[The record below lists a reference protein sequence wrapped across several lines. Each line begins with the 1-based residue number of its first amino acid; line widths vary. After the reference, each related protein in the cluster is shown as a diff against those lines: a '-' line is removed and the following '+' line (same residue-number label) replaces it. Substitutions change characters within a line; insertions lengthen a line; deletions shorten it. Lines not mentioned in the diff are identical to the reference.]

1 MDGNE
6 VEGYQLHTVEGTQSV
21 THDLRVGG
29 KIYARVIKGRNA
41 YLGVFKD
48 GDALAAAYPTPT
60 VGQWA
65 ETIEEPNGQGGT
77 GYLYICE
84 IVEEEEV
91 WVRKT
96 AITEGI
102 LYPATEERIQEL
114 EDKAVTYEAQS
125 DKTIADKAQARTNIG
140 AAALNGDSTEDFAAK
155 DLTARTATI
164 TDGLQVQGQA
174 QFEGI
179 DSGSIMTSG
188 GDINTDGGDIN
199 LNGGNLS
206 NMEKIVI
213 PEHGSDLEDNHNLT
227 LSYDYDGLYI
237 EDSDDGTHVLIP
249 TTGNGTV
256 AMAENYYTKSVSDGR
271 FAALNGNA
279 QQDFAAKDLTA
290 ESATTDELA
299 LTNNGAQSYVISGNT
314 SSYVKILNLSNGRH
328 VNLPVV
334 RDDVIALAGD
344 FVEITNAEIDNMDWT

>member
-48 GDALAAAYPTPT
+48 RDALVAAYPTPT

-84 IVEEEEV
+84 IVEQEEVQEEV

-96 AITEGI
+96 AITQGI

-114 EDKAVTYEAQS
+114 EEKAVTYEAQS
-125 DKTIADKAQARTNIG
+125 DKTIADKAQARANIG
-140 AAALNGDSTEDFAAK
+140 AAALNGDST
-155 DLTARTATI
+155 
-164 TDGLQVQGQA
+164 
-174 QFEGI
+174 
-179 DSGSIMTSG
+179 
-188 GDINTDGGDIN
+188 
-199 LNGGNLS
+199 
-206 NMEKIVI
+206 
-213 PEHGSDLEDNHNLT
+213 
-227 LSYDYDGLYI
+227 
-237 EDSDDGTHVLIP
+237 
-249 TTGNGTV
+249 
-256 AMAENYYTKSVSDGR
+256 
-271 FAALNGNA
+271 
-279 QQDFAAKDLTA
+279 QDFAAKDLTA

-314 SSYVKILNLSNGRH
+314 SSYVKILNLSNDRH

>member
-84 IVEEEEV
+84 IVEDEEV

-114 EDKAVTYEAQS
+114 EEKAVTYERQS
-125 DKTIADKAQARTNIG
+125 KASADKAQARANIG
-140 AAALNGDSTEDFAAK
+140 AAALNGDATE
-155 DLTARTATI
+155 
-164 TDGLQVQGQA
+164 
-174 QFEGI
+174 
-179 DSGSIMTSG
+179 
-188 GDINTDGGDIN
+188 
-199 LNGGNLS
+199 
-206 NMEKIVI
+206 
-213 PEHGSDLEDNHNLT
+213 
-227 LSYDYDGLYI
+227 
-237 EDSDDGTHVLIP
+237 
-249 TTGNGTV
+249 
-256 AMAENYYTKSVSDGR
+256 
-271 FAALNGNA
+271 
-279 QQDFAAKDLTA
+279 DFAAKDLTA